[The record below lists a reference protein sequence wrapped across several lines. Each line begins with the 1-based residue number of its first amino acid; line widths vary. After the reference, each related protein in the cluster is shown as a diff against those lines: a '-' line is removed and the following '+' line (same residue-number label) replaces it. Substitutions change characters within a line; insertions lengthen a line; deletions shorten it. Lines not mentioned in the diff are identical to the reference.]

1 MGAASKS
8 IAHHM
13 AQVDITRAFNLWLI
27 SAMRS
32 FGEAE
37 LSARP
42 EERLANMTSRME
54 CSVPEFAACWSSD
67 RRILVET
74 EPCSG
79 LEFEVSSDG
88 NGILSKYWIVGLVP
102 ENVSHDCVAA
112 RREAENFLRQQHGE
126 TSPK

>member
-88 NGILSKYWIVGLVP
+88 NGISNEYWIVGLVP
-102 ENVSHDCVAA
+102 ENISNRYVEAA
-112 RREAENFLRQQHGE
+112 RREA
-126 TSPK
+126 